1 MIYIKFCFHLPF
13 VKLSSYLKYERDK
26 MKTKYNNILNPD
38 DLYNG
43 PSDEELKRIEEEL
56 EKYSD

>member
-1 MIYIKFCFHLPF
+1 
-13 VKLSSYLKYERDK
+13 

>member
-1 MIYIKFCFHLPF
+1 MEIIYL
-13 VKLSSYLKYERDK
+13 
-26 MKTKYNNILNPD
+26 NNPAPD
-38 DLYNG
+38 DIYDG